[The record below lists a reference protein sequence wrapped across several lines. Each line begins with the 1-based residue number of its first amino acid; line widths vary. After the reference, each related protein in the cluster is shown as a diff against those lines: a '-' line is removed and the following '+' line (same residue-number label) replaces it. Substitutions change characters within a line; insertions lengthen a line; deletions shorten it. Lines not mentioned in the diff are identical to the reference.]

1 MRTKK
6 DWKYY
11 LKFYIM
17 IVVVY
22 FIYVSILAIRE
33 GGYEPYALLTI
44 VYLPPLFVG
53 FVVVFDRL
61 LDPLFRRLKG
71 RNQKTN
77 DDYDVFLQQ
86 ITILVQDELE
96 LSLED
101 FRRLRENDRFQKA
114 LKQAHHILQ
123 EGESNDI
130 NYTLLD
136 KKFKK
141 NSKEYLALQVV
152 TKEVQKNRENQWK
165 DYQK

>member
-152 TKEVQKNRENQWK
+152 TKEVQKNRENQ
-165 DYQK
+165 